1 MNFLEQFEP
10 ARVGRSLLSMV
21 LPSATQTRNCVT
33 FVGLFGARAENLGC
47 YGDRV
52 KASLRNRQM
61 ELPGIE
67 ALQGALAAS
76 TPAASAAKVA
86 GGAGAFLDVLKRSLD
101 QVNQTQT
108 QADSL
113 AKQFQLGQNGVTLE
127 DAMVSM
133 QKANISFQSAVQ
145 VRNKLVA
152 AYHDVMNMQI

>member
-1 MNFLEQFEP
+1 
-10 ARVGRSLLSMV
+10 
-21 LPSATQTRNCVT
+21 
-33 FVGLFGARAENLGC
+33 
-47 YGDRV
+47 
-52 KASLRNRQM
+52 M

-76 TPAASAAKVA
+76 TPAASAAKAA
-86 GGAGAFLDVLKRSLD
+86 GGAGTFLDVLKRSLD
-101 QVNQTQT
+101 QVNQAQT

-152 AYHDVMNMQI
+152 AYHDIMNMQI